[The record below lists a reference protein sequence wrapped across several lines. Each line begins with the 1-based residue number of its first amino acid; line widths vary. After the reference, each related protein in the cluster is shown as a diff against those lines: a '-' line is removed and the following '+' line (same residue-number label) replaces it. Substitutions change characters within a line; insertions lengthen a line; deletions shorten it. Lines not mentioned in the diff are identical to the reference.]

1 MFSLVLQKAKKWCDD
16 DDEFDDDLLSL
27 ENKGSSSTATVPPR
41 DKPSRARKPVTYQ
54 ILNSDSE
61 DDF

>member
-1 MFSLVLQKAKKWCDD
+1 MFSLVLQKAKRWCDD

-27 ENKGSSSTATVPPR
+27 ENKGSSSAAAVPPR